1 MADIERTRTA
11 SRDRVLSNDEMVA
24 VWNGDA
30 GHPFN
35 AAIKL
40 LLLTGARQMEIGGLR
55 WDEISDEG
63 INLPASRDKEGK
75 ARIIPLS
82 TAARTILDSI
92 ERRGEFVFERQQR
105 GVTPPLVGQ
114 LRRRS

>member
-1 MADIERTRTA
+1 MFKVGVCARDHSDENPMADIERTRTA

-40 LLLTGARQMEIGGLR
+40 LLLT
-55 WDEISDEG
+55 
-63 INLPASRDKEGK
+63 
-75 ARIIPLS
+75 
-82 TAARTILDSI
+82 AAPDGD
-92 ERRGEFVFERQQR
+92 RRAALG
-105 GVTPPLVGQ
+105 
-114 LRRRS
+114 